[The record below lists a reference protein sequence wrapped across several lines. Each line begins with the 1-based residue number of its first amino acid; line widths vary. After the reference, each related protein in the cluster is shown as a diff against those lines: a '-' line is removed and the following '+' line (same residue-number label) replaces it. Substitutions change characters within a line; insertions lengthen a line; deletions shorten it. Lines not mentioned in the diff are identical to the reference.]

1 VSVLKSAA
9 VIGVGALSVTLLAA
23 APGAGARRSQP
34 GPEVA
39 VTSVGYR
46 ITPAGRQTRLGDL
59 PLALAMS
66 PDASMLIASNDGEGL
81 QSLQVIDPATGHIT
95 QHLDYTSPAA
105 LFRGLAFSP
114 DGSRLYA
121 AGGGDETVHTY
132 QVLGGRL
139 VETPAI
145 RLLPGLPELPKLP
158 GSKPDAPQPNDG
170 AKLYPGG
177 LAVTPDGRRLVVT
190 DLLGDS
196 VSVVDLT
203 TSAVRTIPAGHRP
216 AAVAITSD
224 GGTAWVSD
232 EGGDN
237 LTEIRLS
244 GEPAPVGTVRVGTH
258 PLGMTL
264 DRRTGK
270 LWVADADSDQLSVV
284 DTARRA
290 LVATVD
296 LTTRHHG
303 LVGMTPVAPAL
314 SPDGTALYVA
324 DSGGDA
330 VSVID
335 ARSAHL
341 RGAIPVGW
349 YPSAVVATTS
359 HLFVANAKGYGSGPN
374 DFGNFPEPVSAV
386 RDPESYVGAM
396 IVGTL
401 STISAPIP
409 SDQLEEWT
417 AQVAADSTARHRS
430 VRSFLPPI
438 KHVVYL
444 VQENR
449 TFDQVLGS
457 LGKGDGDPTLD
468 LFEDGSAPN
477 QRELSYRYVTFDNF
491 YADAEV
497 SAQGWNWTVAAN
509 SNPYTEHLWPANYS
523 ARKGPYPSESGKPEE
538 APNRDP
544 KDAYIWDRLADAHVS
559 FRNYGF
565 YVSPDKA
572 GAFHA
577 VDPVLDA
584 NTDHAFRAFDL
595 NCPDN
600 ADTFQPRAKCGVD
613 RIDEWRREYAHY
625 EATDSLPTV
634 ELMRLPNDHTSGTK
648 PGMPTPRSYV
658 ADNDLALGK
667 LVETVTHS
675 RDWASTA
682 IFVTEDDAQNGP
694 DHVDAHRTLALL
706 ISPWT
711 HTGAVDS
718 TFYSTA
724 SMLATI
730 EDVVGIGPMTRFD
743 AFATPMTAA
752 FVTRPDL
759 TPYRYT
765 RPPFAGEEANTDSSP
780 LAAISARQRLDVED
794 QIDPQTFNEA
804 IWQSIRGPRSPMPAP
819 RHRLAAM
826 PVARA
831 GGDGDDD

>member
-1 VSVLKSAA
+1 M
-9 VIGVGALSVTLLAA
+9 
-23 APGAGARRSQP
+23 Q
-34 GPEVA
+34 
-39 VTSVGYR
+39 
-46 ITPAGRQTRLGDL
+46 
-59 PLALAMS
+59 
-66 PDASMLIASNDGEGL
+66 
-81 QSLQVIDPATGHIT
+81 
-95 QHLDYTSPAA
+95 
-105 LFRGLAFSP
+105 
-114 DGSRLYA
+114 
-121 AGGGDETVHTY
+121 
-132 QVLGGRL
+132 
-139 VETPAI
+139 
-145 RLLPGLPELPKLP
+145 
-158 GSKPDAPQPNDG
+158 
-170 AKLYPGG
+170 
-177 LAVTPDGRRLVVT
+177 
-190 DLLGDS
+190 
-196 VSVVDLT
+196 
-203 TSAVRTIPAGHRP
+203 
-216 AAVAITSD
+216 
-224 GGTAWVSD
+224 
-232 EGGDN
+232 
-237 LTEIRLS
+237 
-244 GEPAPVGTVRVGTH
+244 VGTH

-270 LWVADADSDQLSVV
+270 LWVADSDSDQVSVV
-284 DTARRA
+284 DIARRA
-290 LVATVD
+290 VVATVD
-296 LTTRHHG
+296 LAARHRG

-335 ARSAHL
+335 TRSARL

-349 YPSAVVATTS
+349 YPTAVVATAE
-359 HLFVANAKGYGSGPN
+359 HLYVSNAKGYGSGPN
-374 DFGNFPEPVSAV
+374 DFGNFPEPVSSV
-386 RDPESYVGAM
+386 RDPESYVGSM

-401 STISAPIP
+401 STIRVPITAG
-409 SDQLEEWT
+409 QLDDWT
-417 AQVAADSTARHRS
+417 EQVAADSTHRHRS
-430 VRSFLPPI
+430 ARGWLPNI
-438 KHVVYL
+438 KHVIYL
-444 VQENR
+444 IQENR

-523 ARKGPYPSESGKPEE
+523 GRKGPYPSESGLPEE
-538 APNRDP
+538 APNRNP
-544 KDAYIWDRLADAHVS
+544 RDAYIWDRLADAHVS

-565 YVSPDKA
+565 YVSPDDA

-577 VDPVLDA
+577 ADPVLDG

-600 ADTFQPRAKCGVD
+600 ADTFTPRAECGVD
-613 RIDEWRREYAHY
+613 RIDEWRREWDRYV
-625 EATDSLPTV
+625 ATDSLPTV

-658 ADNDLALGK
+658 ADNDLALGR
-667 LVETVTHS
+667 LVDTVSHS
-675 RDWASTA
+675 KYWSSTA

-730 EDVVGIGPMTRFD
+730 EDIVGIPPMTRFD

-752 FVTRPDL
+752 FVTGPDL
-759 TPYRYT
+759 APYRYT
-765 RPPFAGEEANTDSSP
+765 RPLRAGEEANTDESP

-794 QIDPQTFNEA
+794 LSDTDTFNEA
-804 IWQSIRGPRSPMPAP
+804 IWKSVRGARSKMPPP
-819 RHRLAAM
+819 RHTLAAM
-826 PVARA
+826 PVERR
-831 GGDGDDD
+831 DDD